1 MDDGKELNIES
12 EEILDTQ
19 VIPNLSDE
27 EADGKEYELIDES
40 EEGGL

>member
-1 MDDGKELNIES
+1 MDDEKELNNEL

-19 VIPNLSDE
+19 VIITLSDE
-27 EADGKEYELIDES
+27 EADDREYEFIDET

>member
-1 MDDGKELNIES
+1 MDDEEKLTIES

-27 EADGKEYELIDES
+27 EADNREYELIDES

>member
-1 MDDGKELNIES
+1 MDDEKELNIES

-27 EADGKEYELIDES
+27 EADGREYELIDEN
-40 EEGGL
+40 EKGGL

>member
-1 MDDGKELNIES
+1 MDDEKELNIES

-27 EADGKEYELIDES
+27 EADNREYELIDES

>member
-1 MDDGKELNIES
+1 MDDEKELNIES

-27 EADGKEYELIDES
+27 EADGKEYELIDEN
-40 EEGGL
+40 EKGGL

>member
-27 EADGKEYELIDES
+27 EADSKDYELIDEN
-40 EEGGL
+40 EKGGL

>member
-27 EADGKEYELIDES
+27 EADSKEYELIDEN

>member
-27 EADGKEYELIDES
+27 EVDDREYEVIDES